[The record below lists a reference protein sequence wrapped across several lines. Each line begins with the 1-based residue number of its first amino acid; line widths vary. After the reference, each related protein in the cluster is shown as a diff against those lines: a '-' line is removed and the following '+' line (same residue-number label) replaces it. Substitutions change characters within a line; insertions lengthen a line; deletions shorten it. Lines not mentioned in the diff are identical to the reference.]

1 MTRSVAAPF
10 LATALL
16 LTASLCHGEPAAWQV
31 RSSDGGELWLLG
43 SVHYLRE
50 SDYPL
55 PETVDRLYLHS
66 ESLVMEIDLDDL
78 NVPVVQAAF
87 AQAGT
92 LASGRTL
99 RDVLD
104 PGLYSDTEA
113 YAADLGLDLA
123 AIAGFEPWLVALTL
137 MDLGMGTL
145 GFRADLGLE
154 QELLLRAVDD
164 GKEILGLESIDDQIR
179 IFDGLPEAAQADL
192 LAQTLVELI
201 EAQVVMDELIEAWRD
216 GSLDLLASRLAADFE
231 EFPELQRAIVDDRNR
246 AWLTTLRELL
256 EEETRYLVVVGAL
269 HLVGEESVVELLR
282 QEGYTVTLANP

>member
-66 ESLVMEIDLDDL
+66 ESLVMEIDLDD
-78 NVPVVQAAF
+78 
-87 AQAGT
+87 
-92 LASGRTL
+92 
-99 RDVLD
+99 
-104 PGLYSDTEA
+104 
-113 YAADLGLDLA
+113 
-123 AIAGFEPWLVALTL
+123 
-137 MDLGMGTL
+137 
-145 GFRADLGLE
+145 
-154 QELLLRAVDD
+154 
-164 GKEILGLESIDDQIR
+164 
-179 IFDGLPEAAQADL
+179 
-192 LAQTLVELI
+192 
-201 EAQVVMDELIEAWRD
+201 
-216 GSLDLLASRLAADFE
+216 
-231 EFPELQRAIVDDRNR
+231 RNR

-269 HLVGEESVVELLR
+269 HLVGEESVVD
-282 QEGYTVTLANP
+282 